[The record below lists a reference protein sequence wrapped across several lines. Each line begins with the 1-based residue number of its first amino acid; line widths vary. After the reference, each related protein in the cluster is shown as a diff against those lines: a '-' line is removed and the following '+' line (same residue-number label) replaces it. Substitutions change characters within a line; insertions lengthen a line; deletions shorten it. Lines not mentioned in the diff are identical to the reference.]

1 MLRNHCKLVFTCMFK
16 PPNYPFQKLSAK
28 KYDKASLLL
37 YSGQCKPAFSKTMT
51 KACWEKV
58 SALHQYLLLYLALC
72 VYFQHH
78 YSWSCGSFYFPILNV
93 DFNYVMD
100 SRSVGLKQCNNQSAI
115 PFVCT
120 PSLYDPNVNILPP
133 TQHMADGGRFCWE
146 RKRQESKSELFY
158 MLNEIVSQPQLF
170 N

>member
-1 MLRNHCKLVFTCMFK
+1 MSPKNIKKNYQTPVSKQLRWIFTHFTSLHLFLLKVRQYSGLIEMLRYHCKLVFTCVFK

-51 KACWEKV
+51 KACLEKV
-58 SALHQYLLLYLALC
+58 SALHQCLLLYLAVC

-78 YSWSCGSFYFPILNV
+78 YRWSCGSFYFPIKNV

-100 SRSVGLKQCNNQSAI
+100 SRNVGLKQCNIN
-115 PFVCT
+115 
-120 PSLYDPNVNILPP
+120 
-133 TQHMADGGRFCWE
+133 
-146 RKRQESKSELFY
+146 
-158 MLNEIVSQPQLF
+158 
-170 N
+170 